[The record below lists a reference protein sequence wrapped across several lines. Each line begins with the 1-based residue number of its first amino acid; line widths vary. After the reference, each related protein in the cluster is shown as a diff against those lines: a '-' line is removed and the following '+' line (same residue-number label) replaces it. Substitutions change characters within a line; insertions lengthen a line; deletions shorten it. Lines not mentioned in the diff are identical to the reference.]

1 MSRPTRLRRAALR
14 DLLASGR
21 AATQDELCALLAE
34 RGYRATQ
41 STVSRDLKRLGAQRS
56 PGPEGTGT
64 YQLVAAPRVQT
75 GMVVAVEHNETMIVL
90 RTEVGRAQ
98 AVGLDLDA
106 LDLPDVLGT
115 LAGDDTVLVVPRS
128 VSRTAELARHLRMV
142 VGLPEGQPPAPG
154 PR

>member
-14 DLLASGR
+14 ELLASGR

-34 RGYRATQ
+34 RGYPATQ

-56 PGPEGTGT
+56 PGPEGTGV
-64 YQLVAAPRVQT
+64 YQLAATPRVQT

-128 VSRTAELARHLRMV
+128 VSRTVELAQQLRMV
-142 VGLPEGQPPAPG
+142 VGLPEGPDPAPG
-154 PR
+154 PG

>member
-14 DLLASGR
+14 ELLASGR

-34 RGYRATQ
+34 RGLSATQ
-41 STVSRDLKRLGAQRS
+41 STISRDLKRLGAQRS
-56 PGPEGTGT
+56 PGPEGTSV
-64 YQLVAAPRVQT
+64 YQLVAAPPVQT

-128 VSRTAELARHLRMV
+128 VSRTVELARRLRVM
-142 VGLPEGQPPAPG
+142 VGLSENPDSAPG
-154 PR
+154 LR